1 MWKFSKYILERMS
14 ERKILSEEILSIIN
28 LQANVIIIP
37 SDKDND
43 VDLYF
48 GKTNNK
54 YILVVVNKIT
64 ENLITAR
71 QMRKDEI
78 KVYNEEMKRE

>member
-1 MWKFSKYILERMS
+1 MWKFSKHILERMS
-14 ERKILSEEILSIIN
+14 ERKILTEEILSIIN
-28 LQANVIIIP
+28 LQANVLIIP
-37 SDKDND
+37 SDKDD
-43 VDLYF
+43 YVDLYF

-54 YILVVVNKIT
+54 YILVVVNKFT

-71 QMRKDEI
+71 QMRKNEI